1 MTTTLIKRMASVVV
15 VNTTATKH
23 TFIGQVGGNMN
34 PWEIIQTLETD
45 NSRLFKESVVEQ
57 HITNNMFLWGLRKA
71 LDPLVTFGVKEV
83 PVKKDPTGAGLPFD
97 DFDKLVTALQN
108 RTLTGHAARDAILVA
123 MAKAT
128 QEEWND
134 WYRRIL
140 IKDLRCGVS
149 VKTVNGVKKNTV
161 PVFGCMLA
169 HDGAKHPKKI
179 TGECFVEYKY
189 DGVRV
194 IAIVQN
200 GSATL
205 YSRNGKIL
213 SNFPHIEEALG
224 KPEFEG
230 LVFDGEVMS
239 DDFQTLMKQVHRKE
253 GAQTEDSYLA
263 VFDMLTLAEFNAGG
277 TDMTAFERRERL
289 INYQPYFS
297 YRLQLVQAINLDL
310 DSEDGQLAFKNMN
323 KQALEEG
330 YEGLMIKP
338 VHEGYKCKRSH
349 AWLKIKPFIEVT
361 LKVVSLEEGTGKNEG
376 LLGALVVEGEDDG
389 KFFHL
394 NVGSGLTDENREQIW
409 ANQDSVIG
417 QLVEIRADAATQ
429 SQDADDTWSLRFP
442 RFKTFRGFELGEK
455 L

>member
-1 MTTTLIKRMASVVV
+1 MTFKV
-15 VNTTATKH
+15 
-23 TFIGQVGGNMN
+23 
-34 PWEIIQTLETD
+34 IQKLESD
-45 NSRLFKESVVEQ
+45 NSSLFKQSVIKENLDNEEF
-57 HITNNMFLWGLRKA
+57 IMGAKMC
-71 LDPLVTFGVKEV
+71 LDPLVTFGVKQV
-83 PVKKDPTGAGLPFD
+83 PFSETDGPGLPWKEFEQ
-97 DFDKLVTALQN
+97 LAYELQT
-108 RTLTGHAARDAILVA
+108 RQLTGHDARDAIQRDCD
-123 MAKAT
+123 MAT
-128 QEEWND
+128 NEQWND

-140 IKDLRCGVS
+140 IKDLRCGTGAKLINKVQ
-149 VKTVNGVKKNTV
+149 KDTI
-161 PVFGCMLA
+161 PLFGCMLA

-179 TGECFVEYKY
+179 AGECYVEYKY

-205 YSRNGKIL
+205 HSRNGKL
-213 SNFPHIEEALG
+213 LENFPHIEESLS

-239 DDFQTLMKQVHRKE
+239 DDFQSLMKQVHRKE
-253 GAQTEDSYLA
+253 GAQTQDAYLA
-263 VFDMLTLAEFNAGG
+263 LFDMITLKEFNAG
-277 TDMTAFERRERL
+277 AALLNAKERRTRL
-289 INYQPYFS
+289 TTIRPLFDDNIK
-297 YRLQLVQAINLDL
+297 LVDVTLVNFDTAEGQAEFNKLNKTALD
-310 DSEDGQLAFKNMN
+310 
-323 KQALEEG
+323 EG

-338 VHEGYKCKRSH
+338 IKEGYKCKRSH

-361 LKVVSLEEGTGKNEG
+361 LKVVDLEEGTGKNEG

-389 KFFHL
+389 KFFSL

-409 ANQDSVIG
+409 ANQDKVIG

-429 SQDADDTWSLRFP
+429 SQDADDVWSLRFP

>member
-1 MTTTLIKRMASVVV
+1 MTFKV
-15 VNTTATKH
+15 
-23 TFIGQVGGNMN
+23 
-34 PWEIIQTLETD
+34 IQKLESD
-45 NSRLFKESVVEQ
+45 NSSLFKQSVIKENLDNEEF
-57 HITNNMFLWGLRKA
+57 IIGAKMC
-71 LDPLVTFGVKEV
+71 LDPLVTFGVKQV
-83 PVKKDPTGAGLPFD
+83 PFSETDGPGLPWKEFEQ
-97 DFDKLVTALQN
+97 LAYELQT
-108 RTLTGHAARDAILVA
+108 RQLTGHDARDAIQRDCD
-123 MAKAT
+123 MAT
-128 QEEWND
+128 NEQWND

-140 IKDLRCGVS
+140 IKDLRCGTGAKLINKVQ
-149 VKTVNGVKKNTV
+149 KDTI
-161 PVFGCMLA
+161 PLFGCMLA

-179 TGECFVEYKY
+179 AGECYVEYKY

-205 YSRNGKIL
+205 HSRNGKL
-213 SNFPHIEEALG
+213 LENFPHIEESLS

-239 DDFQTLMKQVHRKE
+239 DDFQSLMKQVHRKE
-253 GAQTEDSYLA
+253 GAQTQDAYLA
-263 VFDMLTLAEFNAGG
+263 LFDMLTLKEFNAG
-277 TDMTAFERRERL
+277 AALLNAKERRIRL
-289 INYQPYFS
+289 TTIRPLFDDNIK
-297 YRLQLVQAINLDL
+297 LVDVTLVNFDTEEGQAEFNKLNKIALD
-310 DSEDGQLAFKNMN
+310 
-323 KQALEEG
+323 EG

-338 VHEGYKCKRSH
+338 IKEGYKCKRSH

-361 LKVVSLEEGTGKNEG
+361 LKVVNLEEGTGKNEG

-389 KFFHL
+389 KFFSL

-409 ANQDSVIG
+409 ANQDKVIG

-429 SQDADDTWSLRFP
+429 SQDADDVWSLRFP

>member
-1 MTTTLIKRMASVVV
+1 MTVEV
-15 VNTTATKH
+15 
-23 TFIGQVGGNMN
+23 
-34 PWEIIQTLETD
+34 IQKLESD
-45 NSRLFKESVVEQ
+45 NSSLFKQSVIKDNLDNKEF
-57 HITNNMFLWGLRKA
+57 IEGAKLC

-83 PVKKDPTGAGLPFD
+83 PVKKDPTGEGLSFEQ
-97 DFDKLVTALQN
+97 FLKLANQLQQ
-108 RTLTGHAARDAILVA
+108 RELTGHAARDAILVA
-123 MAKAT
+123 MAKST
-128 QEEWND
+128 QEQWND

-140 IKDLRCGVS
+140 IKDLRCGTGAKLINKVQAD
-149 VKTVNGVKKNTV
+149 TI
-161 PVFGCMLA
+161 PLFGCMLA

-179 TGECFVEYKY
+179 AGECYVEYKY

-205 YSRNGKIL
+205 HSRNGKL
-213 SNFPHIEEALG
+213 LENFPHIEESLS

-239 DDFQTLMKQVHRKE
+239 DDFQSLMKQVHRKE
-253 GAQTEDSYLA
+253 GAQTQDAYLA
-263 VFDMLTLAEFNAGG
+263 LFDMITLEEFNAGG
-277 TDMTAFERRERL
+277 TDLDAKERRTRL
-289 INYQPYFS
+289 TTIRPLFDDNIK
-297 YRLQLVQAINLDL
+297 LVDVTLVNFDTAEGQEQFNKLNKTALD
-310 DSEDGQLAFKNMN
+310 
-323 KQALEEG
+323 EG

-338 VHEGYKCKRSH
+338 IAEGYKCKRSH

-361 LKVVSLEEGTGKNEG
+361 LKVVDLEEGTGKNEG

-389 KFFHL
+389 KFFSL

-409 ANQDSVIG
+409 ENKDKVLG

-429 SQDADDTWSLRFP
+429 SQDAEDTWSLRFP

>member
-1 MTTTLIKRMASVVV
+1 
-15 VNTTATKH
+15 
-23 TFIGQVGGNMN
+23 MN
-34 PWEIIQTLETD
+34 PWNVIQQLESN
-45 NSRLFKESVVEQ
+45 NSSLFKQDVIKANIDNQEF
-57 HITNNMFLWGLRKA
+57 ITGATMC
-71 LDPLVTFGVKEV
+71 LDPLVTFGVKQV
-83 PVKKDPTGAGLPFD
+83 PTTDTDGPGVSWDLFNTLA
-97 DFDKLVTALQN
+97 DKLIA
-108 RTLTGHAARDAILVA
+108 RDLTGHAARDAIQTLA
-123 MAKAT
+123 DHSTAE
-128 QEEWND
+128 QWND

-140 IKDLRCGVS
+140 IKDLRCGTGAKLINKVQ
-149 VKTVNGVKKNTV
+149 KDTI
-161 PVFGCMLA
+161 PLFGCMLA

-179 TGECFVEYKY
+179 AGECFIEYKY

-200 GSATL
+200 GDATL
-205 YSRNGKIL
+205 YSRNGKL
-213 SNFPHIEEALG
+213 LENFPHINEALSRS
-224 KPEFEG
+224 EFEG

-239 DDFQTLMKQVHRKE
+239 EDFQTLMRQVHRKE

-263 VFDMLTLAEFNAGG
+263 VFDMLTLEEFNAGG
-277 TDMTAFERRERL
+277 TSINAIDRRDRIEQLSGLFNNR
-289 INYQPYFS
+289 I
-297 YRLQLVQAINLDL
+297 QLVEATLVNLDL
-310 DSEDGQLAFKNMN
+310 DEGQAQFKAMN
-323 KQALEEG
+323 KLALDEG

-338 VHEGYKCKRSH
+338 AHEGYKCKRSH

-361 LKVVSLEEGTGKNEG
+361 LKVVALEEGTGKNEG

-409 ANQDSVIG
+409 TDQDNVIG

-429 SQDADDTWSLRFP
+429 SQDAEDTWSLRFP

>member
-1 MTTTLIKRMASVVV
+1 
-15 VNTTATKH
+15 
-23 TFIGQVGGNMN
+23 MN
-34 PWEIIQTLETD
+34 PWNIIQKLESD
-45 NSRLFKESVVEQ
+45 NSRLFKESVVAE
-57 HITNNMFLWGLRKA
+57 HIDNTEFVKGAQYA
-71 LDPLVTFGVKEV
+71 LDPLVTFGVQQV
-83 PVKKDPTGAGLPFD
+83 PTTDTDGPGVGWDLFQSLA
-97 DFDKLVTALQN
+97 DKLVA
-108 RTLTGHAARDAILVA
+108 RELTGNAARDAIQTLADHSTVE
-123 MAKAT
+123 
-128 QEEWND
+128 QWND

-140 IKDLRCGVS
+140 IKDFRCGTS
-149 VKTVNGVKKNTV
+149 VKTFNGVKKGII

-179 TGECFVEYKY
+179 TGECMVEYKY

-213 SNFPHIEEALG
+213 PNFPHIEEALG
-224 KPEFEG
+224 KSEFEG

-239 DDFQTLMKQVHRKE
+239 DDFQTLMKQVHRKT
-253 GAQTEDSYLA
+253 GAQTEDAYLA

-277 TDMTAFERRERL
+277 TSKNAEVRRARL
-289 INYQPYFS
+289 IE
-297 YRLQLVQAINLDL
+297 LDHANLL
-310 DSEDGQLAFKNMN
+310 PDSIRIVDAYSVNFDTEEGRAEFDKLNKTALA
-323 KQALEEG
+323 EG

-338 VHEGYKCKRSH
+338 ISEGYKCKRSH
-349 AWLKIKPFIEVT
+349 AWLKVKPFIEVT
-361 LKVVSLEEGTGKNEG
+361 LKVVALEEGTGKNEG
-376 LLGALVVEGEDDG
+376 MLGALVVEGEDDG
-389 KFFHL
+389 KFFHV
-394 NVGSGLTDENREQIW
+394 NVGSGLTDDMRKDVW
-409 ANQDSVIG
+409 AAQDSVIG

>member
-1 MTTTLIKRMASVVV
+1 MTVEV
-15 VNTTATKH
+15 
-23 TFIGQVGGNMN
+23 
-34 PWEIIQTLETD
+34 IQKLESD
-45 NSRLFKESVVEQ
+45 NSSLFKQSV
-57 HITNNMFLWGLRKA
+57 IKDNLNNAEFIEGAKLC

-83 PVKKDPTGAGLPFD
+83 PVKKDPTGEGLSFEQ
-97 DFDKLVTALQN
+97 FLTLANQLQQ
-108 RTLTGHAARDAILVA
+108 RELTGHAARDAILVA
-123 MAKAT
+123 MAKST
-128 QEEWND
+128 QEQWND

-140 IKDLRCGVS
+140 IKDLRCGTGAKLINKVQAD
-149 VKTVNGVKKNTV
+149 TI
-161 PVFGCMLA
+161 PLFGCMLA

-179 TGECFVEYKY
+179 AGECYVEYKY

-205 YSRNGKIL
+205 HSRNGKL
-213 SNFPHIEEALG
+213 LENFPHIEEALS

-239 DDFQTLMKQVHRKE
+239 EDFQTLMKQVHRKE

-263 VFDMLTLAEFNAGG
+263 VFDMLTLEEFDAGG
-277 TDMTAFERRERL
+277 TSKNAIERRQRIVNL
-289 INYQPYFS
+289 SNLFT
-297 YRLQLVQAINLDL
+297 YRIQLVDATLIDM
-310 DSEDGQLAFKNMN
+310 DSEEGQAKFQAMN
-323 KQALEEG
+323 KRALDEG

-338 VHEGYKCKRSH
+338 VSEGYKCKRSH

-361 LKVVSLEEGTGKNEG
+361 LKVVELEEGTRKNEG

-389 KFFHL
+389 KFFRL

-409 ANQDSVIG
+409 ENQDKVIG

-429 SQDADDTWSLRFP
+429 SQDADDVWSLRFP

>member
-1 MTTTLIKRMASVVV
+1 M
-15 VNTTATKH
+15 N
-23 TFIGQVGGNMN
+23 N
-34 PWEIIQTLETD
+34 PWNVIQKLESD
-45 NSRLFKESVVEQ
+45 NSSLFKQSVIKDNLDNVDFIEGAK
-57 HITNNMFLWGLRKA
+57 MA
-71 LDPLVTFGVKEV
+71 LDPLVTFGVKQVPFSETDGPGVDDIEV
-83 PVKKDPTGAGLPFD
+83 GMVFVKLIK
-97 DFDKLVTALQN
+97 
-108 RTLTGHAARDAILVA
+108 RTLTGHAARDAIQELCD
-123 MAKAT
+123 KAT
-128 QEEWND
+128 NEQWND

-140 IKDLRCGVS
+140 IKDLRCGTGAKLINKVQAD
-149 VKTVNGVKKNTV
+149 TI
-161 PVFGCMLA
+161 PLFGCMLA

-179 TGECFVEYKY
+179 AGECYVEYKY

-205 YSRNGKIL
+205 HSRNGKL
-213 SNFPHIEEALG
+213 LENFPHIEEALS

-239 DDFQTLMKQVHRKE
+239 EDFQTLMKQVHRKE

-263 VFDMLTLAEFNAGG
+263 VFDMLTLEEFDAGG
-277 TDMTAFERRERL
+277 TSKNAIERRQRIVNL
-289 INYQPYFS
+289 SDLFT
-297 YRLQLVQAINLDL
+297 YRIQLVDATLIDM
-310 DSEDGQLAFKNMN
+310 DSEEGQAKFQAMN
-323 KQALEEG
+323 KRALDEG

-338 VHEGYKCKRSH
+338 VNEGYKCKRSH

-361 LKVVSLEEGTGKNEG
+361 LKVVELEEGTGKNEG

-389 KFFHL
+389 KFFRL

-409 ANQDSVIG
+409 ENQDKVIG

-429 SQDADDTWSLRFP
+429 SQDADDVWSLRFP

>member
-1 MTTTLIKRMASVVV
+1 MR
-15 VNTTATKH
+15 
-23 TFIGQVGGNMN
+23 
-34 PWEIIQTLETD
+34 PWEIIQKLESD
-45 NSRLFKESVVEQ
+45 NSRLFKESVVADNIDNGEFK
-57 HITNNMFLWGLRKA
+57 TGLQYA

-83 PVKKDPTGAGLPFD
+83 PTWDGCENCGEDICDDCTPEQVEKAANREGLLIEQFYEIAD
-97 DFDKLVTALQN
+97 MLIS
-108 RTLTGHAARDAILVA
+108 RELTGHAARDAIMELL
-123 MAKAT
+123 T
-128 QEEWND
+128 QSTKQQWND

-149 VKTVNGVKKNTV
+149 EKTVNGVAKGTI

-179 TGECFVEYKY
+179 AGECYVEYKY

-205 YSRNGKIL
+205 YSRNGKL
-213 SNFPHIEEALG
+213 LANFPHIEEALS

-239 DDFQTLMKQVHRKE
+239 DDFQSLMKQVHRKS
-253 GAQTEDSYLA
+253 GAQTQDAYLA
-263 VFDMLTLAEFNAGG
+263 LFDMLTLDEFNAGG
-277 TDMTAFERRERL
+277 TALNAFHRRERML
-289 INYQPYFS
+289 ALDFDSNITVVDAT
-297 YRLQLVQAINLDL
+297 LVDFNTAEG
-310 DSEDGQLAFKNMN
+310 SEQFDAMN
-323 KQALEEG
+323 KEALDKG

-338 VHEGYKCKRSH
+338 IHEGYKCKRSH
-349 AWLKIKPFIEVT
+349 AWLKVKPFIEVT
-361 LKVVSLEEGTGKNEG
+361 LSVVALEEGTGKNEG

-389 KFFHL
+389 KFFRL
-394 NVGSGLTDENREQIW
+394 NVGSGLTDEKREQIW

-429 SQDADDTWSLRFP
+429 SQDAEDTWSLRFP

>member
-1 MTTTLIKRMASVVV
+1 MS
-15 VNTTATKH
+15 
-23 TFIGQVGGNMN
+23 
-34 PWEIIQTLETD
+34 PWEIIQKLESD
-45 NSRLFKESVVEQ
+45 NSRLFKESV
-57 HITNNMFLWGLRKA
+57 IADNINNDTFVWGARLA
-71 LDPLVTFGVKEV
+71 LDPMITFGVQQV
-83 PVKKDPTGAGLPFD
+83 PVKKEPTGEGLSNEQ
-97 DFDKLVTALQN
+97 FDKLARDLEQ
-108 RTLTGHAARDAILVA
+108 RELTGHAARDAILVA

-149 VKTVNGVKKNTV
+149 EKTINNVQKDTI

-179 TGECFVEYKY
+179 TGECYVEYKY

-205 YSRNGKIL
+205 HSRNGKL
-213 SNFPHIEEALG
+213 LANFPHMEESLS

-239 DDFQTLMKQVHRKE
+239 DDFQSLMKQVHRKE
-253 GAQTEDSYLA
+253 GAQTQDAYLA
-263 VFDMLTLAEFNAGG
+263 LFDMLTIDEFNAGG
-277 TDMTAFERRERL
+277 TELNALHRRERML
-289 INYQPYFS
+289 ALDFDSNITVVDAT
-297 YRLQLVQAINLDL
+297 LVNFNTPEGTEQFDA
-310 DSEDGQLAFKNMN
+310 MN
-323 KQALEEG
+323 KEALDKG

-349 AWLKIKPFIEVT
+349 AWLKVKPFIEVT
-361 LKVVSLEEGTGKNEG
+361 LTVVGLEEGTGRNEG
-376 LLGALVVEGEDDG
+376 LLGALIVEGEDDG
-389 KFFHL
+389 KFFQL
-394 NVGSGLTDENREQIW
+394 NVGSGLTDQDREDIW
-409 ANQDSVIG
+409 SNQDQVLG

-429 SQDADDTWSLRFP
+429 SQDSEDTWSLRFP
-442 RFKTFRGFELGEK
+442 RFKTFRGFEVGEK

>member
-1 MTTTLIKRMASVVV
+1 MT
-15 VNTTATKH
+15 
-23 TFIGQVGGNMN
+23 FQV
-34 PWEIIQTLETD
+34 IQKLESD
-45 NSRLFKESVVEQ
+45 NSSLFKQSVIKE
-57 HITNNMFLWGLRKA
+57 NLDNEEFLLGAKMC
-71 LDPLVTFGVKEV
+71 LDPLVTFGVKQV
-83 PVKKDPTGAGLPFD
+83 PFSETDGPGLPWKEFEQ
-97 DFDKLVTALQN
+97 LAYELQT
-108 RTLTGHAARDAILVA
+108 RQLTGHDARDAIQRDCD
-123 MAKAT
+123 MAT
-128 QEEWND
+128 NEQWND

-140 IKDLRCGVS
+140 IKDLRCGTGAKLINKVQ
-149 VKTVNGVKKNTV
+149 KDTI
-161 PVFGCMLA
+161 PLFGCMLA

-179 TGECFVEYKY
+179 AGECYVEYKY

-200 GSATL
+200 NSATL
-205 YSRNGKIL
+205 YSRNGKLL
-213 SNFPHIEEALG
+213 SNFPHIEEALS
-224 KPEFEG
+224 KPEFNN

-263 VFDMLTLAEFNAGG
+263 VFDMLTLDEFNAGG
-277 TDMTAFERRERL
+277 TQLDAKERRIRL
-289 INYQPYFS
+289 TTIRPLFNY
-297 YRLQLVQAINLDL
+297 RIQLVDATLIDM
-310 DSEDGQLAFKNMN
+310 DSDEGQVKFNEMN
-323 KQALEEG
+323 KLALDEG

-338 VHEGYKCKRSH
+338 ISEGYKCKRSH

-361 LKVVSLEEGTGKNEG
+361 LKVVDLEEGTGKNEG

-389 KFFHL
+389 KFFKL

-409 ANQDSVIG
+409 ANQDAVIG

-429 SQDADDTWSLRFP
+429 SQDAEDTWSLRFP

>member
-1 MTTTLIKRMASVVV
+1 M
-15 VNTTATKH
+15 
-23 TFIGQVGGNMN
+23 Q
-34 PWEIIQTLETD
+34 PWNVIQKLESD
-45 NSRLFKESVVEQ
+45 NSSLFKQSVIKDNIDNVDFIEGAK
-57 HITNNMFLWGLRKA
+57 MA
-71 LDPLVTFGVKEV
+71 LDPLVTFGVKQVPFSETDGPGVDDIEV
-83 PVKKDPTGAGLPFD
+83 GMVFVKLIK
-97 DFDKLVTALQN
+97 
-108 RTLTGHAARDAILVA
+108 RTLTGHAARDAIQELCD
-123 MAKAT
+123 KAT
-128 QEEWND
+128 NEQWND

-140 IKDLRCGVS
+140 IKDLRCGTGAKLINK
-149 VKTVNGVKKNTV
+149 VKADTI
-161 PVFGCMLA
+161 PLFGCMLA

-179 TGECFVEYKY
+179 AGECYVEYKY

-205 YSRNGKIL
+205 HSRNGKL
-213 SNFPHIEEALG
+213 LENFPHIEEALS

-239 DDFQTLMKQVHRKE
+239 EDFQTLMKQVHRKE

-263 VFDMLTLAEFNAGG
+263 VFDMLTIEEFDAGG
-277 TDMTAFERRERL
+277 TKLNAVERRQRIVNL
-289 INYQPYFS
+289 SDLFT
-297 YRLQLVQAINLDL
+297 YRIQLVDATLIDM
-310 DSEDGQLAFKNMN
+310 DSDEGQVKFQEMN
-323 KQALEEG
+323 KRALDEG

-338 VHEGYKCKRSH
+338 IKEGYKCKRSH

-361 LKVVSLEEGTGKNEG
+361 LEVVALEEGTGKNEG

-389 KFFHL
+389 KFFKL

-429 SQDADDTWSLRFP
+429 SQDAEDTWSLRFP
-442 RFKTFRGFELGEK
+442 RFKTFRGFDLGEK
-455 L
+455 I

>member
-1 MTTTLIKRMASVVV
+1 
-15 VNTTATKH
+15 
-23 TFIGQVGGNMN
+23 MN
-34 PWEIIQTLETD
+34 PWNIIQKLESD
-45 NSRLFKESVVEQ
+45 NSRLFKESVVAD
-57 HITNNMFLWGLRKA
+57 HIDDGLFVTGLQYA
-71 LDPLVTFGVKEV
+71 LDPLVTFGVQQV
-83 PVKKDPTGAGLPFD
+83 PEKKDPTGEGLLPE
-97 DFDKLVTALQN
+97 DFYDMADALIK
-108 RTLTGHAARDAILVA
+108 RELTGHAARDAILVA

-149 VKTVNGVKKNTV
+149 VKTVNGVKKDTV

-179 TGECFVEYKY
+179 KGECFVEYKY

-213 SNFPHIEEALG
+213 SNFPHIEEALSI
-224 KPEFEG
+224 PEFEG

-239 DDFQTLMKQVHRKE
+239 DDFQTLMRQVHRKE
-253 GAQTEDSYLA
+253 GAKTEDSYLA

-277 TDMTAFERRERL
+277 TELNAFHRRERL
-289 INYQPYFS
+289 ISYQPYFNV
-297 YRLQLVQAINLDL
+297 RLQLVQAVNLDL
-310 DSEDGQLAFKNMN
+310 DSETGQKQFADMN
-323 KQALEEG
+323 KQALQEG

-338 VHEGYKCKRSH
+338 IHEGYKCKRSH

-361 LKVVSLEEGTGKNEG
+361 LSVVALEEGTGKNEG

-389 KFFHL
+389 KYFKL

-409 ANQDSVIG
+409 ANQDAVIG

-429 SQDADDTWSLRFP
+429 SQDSDDVWSLRFP

>member
-1 MTTTLIKRMASVVV
+1 
-15 VNTTATKH
+15 
-23 TFIGQVGGNMN
+23 MN
-34 PWEIIQTLETD
+34 PWNVIQQLESN
-45 NSRLFKESVVEQ
+45 NSSLFKQDVIKANIDNQEF
-57 HITNNMFLWGLRKA
+57 ITGATMC
-71 LDPLVTFGVKEV
+71 LDPLVTFGVKQV
-83 PVKKDPTGAGLPFD
+83 PTTDTDGPGVSWDLFNTLA
-97 DFDKLVTALQN
+97 DKLIA
-108 RTLTGHAARDAILVA
+108 RDLTGHAARDAIQTLA
-123 MAKAT
+123 DHST
-128 QEEWND
+128 IEQWND

-140 IKDLRCGVS
+140 IKDLRCGTGAKLINKVQ
-149 VKTVNGVKKNTV
+149 KDTI
-161 PVFGCMLA
+161 PLFGCMLA

-179 TGECFVEYKY
+179 AGECFIEYKY

-200 GSATL
+200 GDATL
-205 YSRNGKIL
+205 YSRNGKL
-213 SNFPHIEEALG
+213 LENFPHINEALSRS
-224 KPEFEG
+224 EFEG

-239 DDFQTLMKQVHRKE
+239 EDFQTLMRQVHRKE

-263 VFDMLTLAEFNAGG
+263 VFDMLTLEEFNAGG
-277 TDMTAFERRERL
+277 TSINAIDRRDRIEQLSGLFNNR
-289 INYQPYFS
+289 I
-297 YRLQLVQAINLDL
+297 QLVEATLVNLDL
-310 DSEDGQLAFKNMN
+310 DEGQAQFKAMN
-323 KQALEEG
+323 KLALDEG

-338 VHEGYKCKRSH
+338 AHEGYKCKRSH

-361 LKVVSLEEGTGKNEG
+361 LKVVALEEGTGKNEG

-409 ANQDSVIG
+409 TDQDNVIG

-429 SQDADDTWSLRFP
+429 SQDAEDTWSLRFP

>member
-1 MTTTLIKRMASVVV
+1 
-15 VNTTATKH
+15 
-23 TFIGQVGGNMN
+23 MN
-34 PWEIIQTLETD
+34 PWNIIQALEAD
-45 NSRLFKESVVEQ
+45 NSSLAKQDVIKENIDNEVFIAGTRL
-57 HITNNMFLWGLRKA
+57 A
-71 LDPLVTFGVKEV
+71 LDPLVTFGVKQV
-83 PVKKDPTGAGLPFD
+83 PFSETDGAGVEIGQVHEVFHQLI
-97 DFDKLVTALQN
+97 N
-108 RTLTGHAARDAILVA
+108 RELTGHAARDAIQELCDQ
-123 MAKAT
+123 AT
-128 QEEWND
+128 NEQWND

-140 IKDLRCGVS
+140 IKDLRCGTGAKLINKVQ
-149 VKTVNGVKKNTV
+149 KDTI
-161 PVFGCMLA
+161 PLFGCMLA

-179 TGECFVEYKY
+179 AGECYIEYKY

-200 GSATL
+200 GDATL
-205 YSRNGKIL
+205 YSRNGKL
-213 SNFPHIEEALG
+213 LENFPHINEALSRS
-224 KPEFEG
+224 EFEG

-239 DDFQTLMKQVHRKE
+239 EDFQTLMRQVHRKE

-263 VFDMLTLAEFNAGG
+263 VFDMLTLEEFNAGG
-277 TDMTAFERRERL
+277 TSINAIDRRDRIEQL
-289 INYQPYFS
+289 SGLFNY
-297 YRLQLVQAINLDL
+297 RIQLVEATLVNLDL
-310 DSEDGQLAFKNMN
+310 DEGQAQFKAMN
-323 KQALEEG
+323 KLALDEG

-338 VHEGYKCKRSH
+338 AHEGYKCKRSH

-361 LKVVSLEEGTGKNEG
+361 LSVVALEEGTGKNEG

-409 ANQDSVIG
+409 ANQSNVIG

>member
-1 MTTTLIKRMASVVV
+1 MTVEV
-15 VNTTATKH
+15 
-23 TFIGQVGGNMN
+23 
-34 PWEIIQTLETD
+34 IQKLESD
-45 NSRLFKESVVEQ
+45 NSSLFKQSV
-57 HITNNMFLWGLRKA
+57 IKDNLNNKEFIEGAKLC

-83 PVKKDPTGAGLPFD
+83 PVKKDPTGEGLSFEQ
-97 DFDKLVTALQN
+97 FLTLANQLQQ
-108 RTLTGHAARDAILVA
+108 RELTGHAARDAILVA
-123 MAKAT
+123 MAKST
-128 QEEWND
+128 QEQWND

-140 IKDLRCGVS
+140 IKDLRCGTGAKLINKVQ
-149 VKTVNGVKKNTV
+149 KDTI
-161 PVFGCMLA
+161 PLFGCMLA

-179 TGECFVEYKY
+179 AGECYVEYKY

-205 YSRNGKIL
+205 HSRNGKL
-213 SNFPHIEEALG
+213 LGNFPHIEESLS

-239 DDFQTLMKQVHRKE
+239 DDFQSLMKQVHRKE
-253 GAQTEDSYLA
+253 GAQTQDAYLA
-263 VFDMLTLAEFNAGG
+263 LFDMITLEEFNAGG
-277 TDMTAFERRERL
+277 TDLDAKERRTRL
-289 INYQPYFS
+289 TTIRPLFDDNIK
-297 YRLQLVQAINLDL
+297 LVDVTLVNFDTAEGQEQFNKLNKTALD
-310 DSEDGQLAFKNMN
+310 
-323 KQALEEG
+323 EG

-338 VHEGYKCKRSH
+338 IAEGYKCKRSH

-361 LKVVSLEEGTGKNEG
+361 LKVVDLEEGTGKNEG

-389 KFFHL
+389 KFFSL

-409 ANQDSVIG
+409 ENKDKVLG

-429 SQDADDTWSLRFP
+429 SQDAEDTWSLRFP

>member
-1 MTTTLIKRMASVVV
+1 
-15 VNTTATKH
+15 
-23 TFIGQVGGNMN
+23 MN
-34 PWEIIQTLETD
+34 PWNIIQKLESD
-45 NSRLFKESVVEQ
+45 NSRLFKESVVAD
-57 HITNNMFLWGLRKA
+57 HIDDGLFVTGLQYA
-71 LDPLVTFGVKEV
+71 LDPLVTFGVQQV
-83 PVKKDPTGAGLPFD
+83 PEKKDPTGEGLLPE
-97 DFDKLVTALQN
+97 DFYNMADALIK
-108 RTLTGHAARDAILVA
+108 RELTGHAARDAILVA

-149 VKTVNGVKKNTV
+149 VKTVNGVKKDTV

-179 TGECFVEYKY
+179 KGECFVEYKY

-213 SNFPHIEEALG
+213 SNFPHIEEALSI
-224 KPEFEG
+224 PEFEG

-239 DDFQTLMKQVHRKE
+239 DDFQTLMRQVHRKE
-253 GAQTEDSYLA
+253 GAKTEDSYLA

-277 TDMTAFERRERL
+277 TELNAFHRRERL
-289 INYQPYFS
+289 ISYQPYFNV
-297 YRLQLVQAINLDL
+297 RLQLVQAVNLDL
-310 DSEDGQLAFKNMN
+310 DSETGQKQFADMN
-323 KQALEEG
+323 KQALQEG

-338 VHEGYKCKRSH
+338 IHEGYKCKRSH

-361 LKVVSLEEGTGKNEG
+361 LSVVALEEGTGKNEG

-389 KFFHL
+389 KYFKL

-409 ANQDSVIG
+409 ANQDAVIG

-429 SQDADDTWSLRFP
+429 SQDSDDVWSLRFP

>member
-1 MTTTLIKRMASVVV
+1 M
-15 VNTTATKH
+15 N
-23 TFIGQVGGNMN
+23 N
-34 PWEIIQTLETD
+34 PWNVIQKLESD
-45 NSRLFKESVVEQ
+45 NSSLFKQSVIKDNLDNVDFIEGAK
-57 HITNNMFLWGLRKA
+57 MA
-71 LDPLVTFGVKEV
+71 LDPLVTFGVKQVPFSETDGPGVDDIEV
-83 PVKKDPTGAGLPFD
+83 GMVFVKLIK
-97 DFDKLVTALQN
+97 
-108 RTLTGHAARDAILVA
+108 RTLTGHAARDAIQDLCD
-123 MAKAT
+123 KAT
-128 QEEWND
+128 NEQWND

-140 IKDLRCGVS
+140 IKDLRCGTGAKLINKVQAD
-149 VKTVNGVKKNTV
+149 TI
-161 PVFGCMLA
+161 PLFGCMLA

-179 TGECFVEYKY
+179 AGECYVEYKY

-205 YSRNGKIL
+205 HSRNGKL
-213 SNFPHIEEALG
+213 LENFPHIEEALS

-239 DDFQTLMKQVHRKE
+239 EDFQTLMKQVHRKE

-263 VFDMLTLAEFNAGG
+263 VFDMLTLEEFDAGG
-277 TDMTAFERRERL
+277 TSKNAIERRQRIVNL
-289 INYQPYFS
+289 SNLFT
-297 YRLQLVQAINLDL
+297 YRIQLVDATLIDM
-310 DSEDGQLAFKNMN
+310 DSEEGQAKFQAMN
-323 KQALEEG
+323 KRALDEG

-338 VHEGYKCKRSH
+338 VSEGYKCKRSH

-361 LKVVSLEEGTGKNEG
+361 LKVVELEEGTGKNEG

-389 KFFHL
+389 KFFRL

-409 ANQDSVIG
+409 ENQDKVIG

-429 SQDADDTWSLRFP
+429 SQDADDVWSLRFP

>member
-1 MTTTLIKRMASVVV
+1 MES
-15 VNTTATKH
+15 
-23 TFIGQVGGNMN
+23 
-34 PWEIIQTLETD
+34 D
-45 NSRLFKESVVEQ
+45 NSSLFKQSVIKDNLDNKEF
-57 HITNNMFLWGLRKA
+57 IEGAKLC

-83 PVKKDPTGAGLPFD
+83 PVKKDPTGDGFSFEQFL
-97 DFDKLVTALQN
+97 KLANQLQQ
-108 RTLTGHAARDAILVA
+108 RELTGHAARDAILVA
-123 MAKAT
+123 MAKST
-128 QEEWND
+128 QEQWND

-140 IKDLRCGVS
+140 IKDLRCGTGAKLINKVQAD
-149 VKTVNGVKKNTV
+149 TI
-161 PVFGCMLA
+161 PLFGCMLA

-179 TGECFVEYKY
+179 AGECYVEYKY

-205 YSRNGKIL
+205 HSRNGKL
-213 SNFPHIEEALG
+213 LENFPHIEEALS

-239 DDFQTLMKQVHRKE
+239 EDFQTLMKQVHRKE

-263 VFDMLTLAEFNAGG
+263 VFDMLTLEEFDAGG
-277 TDMTAFERRERL
+277 TSKNAIERRQRIVNL
-289 INYQPYFS
+289 SDLFT
-297 YRLQLVQAINLDL
+297 YRIQLVDATLIDM
-310 DSEDGQLAFKNMN
+310 DSDEGQVKFQQMN
-323 KQALEEG
+323 KRALDEG

-338 VHEGYKCKRSH
+338 VSEGYKCKRSH

-361 LKVVSLEEGTGKNEG
+361 LKVVELEEGTGKNEG

-389 KFFHL
+389 KFFRL

-409 ANQDSVIG
+409 ENQDKVIG

-429 SQDADDTWSLRFP
+429 SQDADDVWSLRFP